1 MYDQPQQ
8 PVNSPVA
15 YSVPVVQTSNPIPED
30 QREEE
35 HPLSFMDNIQRY
47 SGSNYTKVRPKTVK
61 KKKVYPKQQA
71 SVVQS
76 QESKEQTNKEAE
88 QVEEFTDH
96 SILKKPN
103 RQKLRLLKFYNIVP
117 WEKHYQNQGD
127 TFEDKNEETRY
138 VKNYSEPQSWWM
150 LPFYQDYFY

>member
-47 SGSNYTKVRPKTVK
+47 SDSNYTKVRPKAFK
-61 KKKVYPKQQA
+61 KKKVYSTDKTPIAQEQPTREQGTQKSQARVSQVNIQKSTVSSPRKPRFIAGVPNYEPIPEEYNPLYGPKRA
-71 SVVQS
+71 VQ
-76 QESKEQTNKEAE
+76 E
-88 QVEEFTDH
+88 
-96 SILKKPN
+96 IY
-103 RQKLRLLKFYNIVP
+103 KFLNSLI
-117 WEKHYQNQGD
+117 N
-127 TFEDKNEETRY
+127 
-138 VKNYSEPQSWWM
+138 
-150 LPFYQDYFY
+150 